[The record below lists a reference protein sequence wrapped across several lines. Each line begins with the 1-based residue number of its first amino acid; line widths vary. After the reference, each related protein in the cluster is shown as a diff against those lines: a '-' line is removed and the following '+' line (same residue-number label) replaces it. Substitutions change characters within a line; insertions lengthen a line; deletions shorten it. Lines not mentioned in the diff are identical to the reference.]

1 MRYEGNV
8 YEGCLQQYDF
18 DHDIALVH
26 VMMCLHVN
34 AMYFGDVESPP
45 YSKVVAVGRDISGK
59 LMATSGILTSDSS
72 GSEDCED
79 IMLSTCKISEVHF
92 LYSTSSSIC
101 ILEAVTLVAYH
112 FILFQCNSVA
122 SHLFLCPRLG
132 EVGHLLI
139 LMGTLLA

>member
-1 MRYEGNV
+1 VRYEGNV

-59 LMATSGILTSDSS
+59 LMATSGILAIQVDLKIVKILCYLLVKFLRYTSYILRVLQSVS
-72 GSEDCED
+72 VTT
-79 IMLSTCKISEVHF
+79 M
-92 LYSTSSSIC
+92 C

-112 FILFQCNSVA
+112 FILFLVV
-122 SHLFLCPRLG
+122 
-132 EVGHLLI
+132 E
-139 LMGTLLA
+139 

>member
-72 GSEDCED
+72 GCEDCEY

-92 LYSTSSSIC
+92 LYSTSSSIYFCYYNLYPGGSNSGC
-101 ILEAVTLVAYH
+101 ISFYFVPV
-112 FILFQCNSVA
+112 
-122 SHLFLCPRLG
+122 
-132 EVGHLLI
+132 
-139 LMGTLLA
+139 

>member
-1 MRYEGNV
+1 VRYEGNV

-72 GSEDCED
+72 ILFC
-79 IMLSTCKISEVHF
+79 
-92 LYSTSSSIC
+92 SS
-101 ILEAVTLVAYH
+101 VTLFH
-112 FILFQCNSVA
+112 IILFCSSV
-122 SHLFLCPRLG
+122 
-132 EVGHLLI
+132 
-139 LMGTLLA
+139 TLLHLTFSFVLGLERWATC